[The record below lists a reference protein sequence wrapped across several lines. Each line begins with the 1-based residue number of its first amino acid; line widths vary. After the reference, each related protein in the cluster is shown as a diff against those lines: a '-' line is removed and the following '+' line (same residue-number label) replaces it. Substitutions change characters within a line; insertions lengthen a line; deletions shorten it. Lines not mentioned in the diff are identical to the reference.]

1 MFTTRLNHIKLCG
14 LALALL
20 SNIASAAI
28 IDQANDGVYAGGFT
42 INAGPIGQSF
52 QPGLTSLDFVE
63 LLINDQNPGFGT
75 GDDIAVRIRDATITG
90 TILGSSQN
98 VFFADQAPQS
108 PFQVPQIVHF
118 DFTSAV
124 MMIPGQSYV
133 IEVFRN
139 GAVSSDLG
147 IFGTGFN
154 NDAYVNGDSYFQGAL
169 YTGTGAPLDLWF
181 REGVSAVPLP
191 AALPLL
197 LSGLSL
203 LVFARKTQRKPV
215 V

>member
-1 MFTTRLNHIKLCG
+1 MLATKSHQMKACG

-20 SNIASAAI
+20 SNFAAAAVV
-28 IDQANDGVYAGGFT
+28 DQANDGVYAGGFT

-52 QPGLTSLDFVE
+52 QPGMASLDFVE

-75 GDDIAVRIRDATITG
+75 GDDIAVRIRNSTITG
-90 TILGSSQN
+90 SILGASQN

-108 PFQVPQIVHF
+108 PFQTPQIVHF
-118 DFTSAV
+118 DFTSSVA
-124 MMIPGQSYV
+124 MTPGQSYV

-154 NDAYVNGDSYFQGAL
+154 NDAYANGVSYFQGAV
-169 YTGTGAPLDLWF
+169 YAGSGAPFDLWF
-181 REGVSAVPLP
+181 REGVNAVPLP
-191 AALPLL
+191 SALPLL

-203 LVFARKTQRKPV
+203 LPFLSKAKRKTGV
-215 V
+215 